1 MMSLGHLE
9 AGDERQTMT
18 TSDDGGAAAI
28 GGASAGGAAA
38 ELAERRQAPLQR
50 VQHVLHAHPAISPAL
65 ILLLTCVAFSFLNP
79 RFYEPGTVSLMIQQ
93 TAVIAALAV
102 GQTLIILTAGID
114 LSVGAAAILSMMVMA
129 SYGSE
134 HGLPGAAAL
143 LLGLFVALLAGGL
156 NGFLVTRLKLPPFIV
171 TLGTLSVFTAITLI
185 YTGGQSI
192 QQIAMP
198 DLLSWTGEAHAIGD
212 FRVTN
217 GVLLCVALYVVV
229 GFALSQTAWGRHV
242 YAVGDDPEAAR
253 LAGIRTTRVL
263 FSVYVV
269 AGVVYGIAAWIL
281 IGRAGAASPN
291 AIGDANLESITAVVI
306 GGTSLFGGRGGVVG
320 TLLGALIVQAFALG
334 LSLAGVD
341 DQYRLLA
348 VGVLVVAAVSV
359 DQWIRKVRA

>member
-1 MMSLGHLE
+1 
-9 AGDERQTMT
+9 
-18 TSDDGGAAAI
+18 
-28 GGASAGGAAA
+28 
-38 ELAERRQAPLQR
+38 
-50 VQHVLHAHPAISPAL
+50 
-65 ILLLTCVAFSFLNP
+65 
-79 RFYEPGTVSLMIQQ
+79 
-93 TAVIAALAV
+93 
-102 GQTLIILTAGID
+102 
-114 LSVGAAAILSMMVMA
+114 
-129 SYGSE
+129 
-134 HGLPGAAAL
+134 
-143 LLGLFVALLAGGL
+143 
-156 NGFLVTRLKLPPFIV
+156 
-171 TLGTLSVFTAITLI
+171 
-185 YTGGQSI
+185 
-192 QQIAMP
+192 
-198 DLLSWTGEAHAIGD
+198 
-212 FRVTN
+212 
-217 GVLLCVALYVVV
+217 VLLCVALYAVV

-242 YAVGDDPEAAR
+242 YAVGDDSEAAR